1 MILFV
6 VPLSA
11 ILLITWFITRK
22 TIGENH
28 WFLWLGLLAMVMLIS
43 GLNWILGKP
52 NLEKDDYY
60 GQYIVDRSYFSGKQA
75 DWQYNHFRFEI
86 KDNDS
91 IYFYVTEKKNHTD
104 ICWQN
109 QSYRKLCF

>member
-1 MILFV
+1 MV
-6 VPLSA
+6 RNKETPLGK
-11 ILLITWFITRK
+11 I
-22 TIGENH
+22 IG
-28 WFLWLGLLAMVMLIS
+28 FLWLGLLAMVMLIS

-60 GQYIVDRSYFSGKQA
+60 GLYIVDRSYFSGKQA

-91 IYFYVTEKKNHTD
+91 IYFYVTEKEK
-104 ICWQN
+104 
-109 QSYRKLCF
+109 SYRHMLAKSELQKTMFLNIYS